1 MRDNIWIKKFCYQI
15 QFERL
20 SASGTSFLAIKESH
34 KDWDQRRLHI
44 FLIIWTNFNKNMI
57 FVISAMRST
66 RSYVKYL
73 D

>member
-15 QFERL
+15 QFKRL
-20 SASGTSFLAIKESH
+20 LGSRTVYFLSKTY
-34 KDWDQRRLHI
+34 KNRDQRRLHI
-44 FLIIWTNFNKNMI
+44 FLITQTNINKNMI
-57 FVISAMRST
+57 FVITAMRSI